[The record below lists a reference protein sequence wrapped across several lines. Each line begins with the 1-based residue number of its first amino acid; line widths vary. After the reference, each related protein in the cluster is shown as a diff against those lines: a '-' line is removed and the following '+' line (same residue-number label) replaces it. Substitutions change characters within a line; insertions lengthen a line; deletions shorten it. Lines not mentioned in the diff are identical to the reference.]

1 MNLPINIM
9 MCTLA
14 VLPIVTL
21 LVLMVKFQW
30 GVAKAAPVGLIITI
44 INSIMFFKAGIMV
57 IGIELLKAVWNSF
70 TVILVIFTAI
80 LMYEV
85 TNEAKAFKVLKTSI
99 EKIVPNELLRI
110 MGIGVVFASFLQ
122 GVTGFGV
129 PVAVTAPILIGLGVQ
144 PMWAVIIPLI
154 GHSWAGT
161 FGTLGIAWLS
171 LIMQSGIKDSTVINQ
186 IAIFATGFIFLL
198 NIASNTVICWFYG
211 GRKAVK
217 KGSLAILLISIAQ
230 GGGQILFVQINQVL
244 ACFLPS
250 CIAFLVFFLLG
261 KSKYYRSDWK
271 ITNSPIMN
279 REINSK
285 EINSKEIA
293 LDTNESMN
301 IHKAV
306 LPYYIM
312 TIITMVV
319 VLIPSINNFLGRWSV
334 APTFSET
341 VTGYGVV
348 NLKAVSYSPINPL
361 TNAGTLLFI
370 SSLCAFIYYCKKKYI
385 SRNSGKVIVIRTFK
399 KTIPPSIA
407 IMSLIMMSR
416 VMGGTGQIT
425 VLALG
430 TAKVV
435 GPYYSV
441 VAPFIGVLGSFMTG
455 SNLSCNMLFGD
466 FQLTTSKLLELNTS
480 AILGVHTAGG
490 AIGTAISPG
499 NIVLGTTTAGILG
512 EEGKILKKILP
523 SVLVLALVFGVI
535 LYII

>member
-1 MNLPINIM
+1 MNLPINIT

-14 VLPIVTL
+14 VVPIVIL

-30 GVAKAAPVGLIITI
+30 GVAKAAPVGLIIAI

-57 IGIELLKAVWNSF
+57 IGIEILKAVWNSF

-85 TNEAKAFKVLKTSI
+85 TNEVKAFKVLKNTM

-110 MGIGVVFASFLQ
+110 MGIGIVFASFLQ

-186 IAIFATGFIFLL
+186 IAIFATSFIFVL
-198 NIASNTVICWFYG
+198 NFASNTAICWFYG
-211 GRKAVK
+211 GIKAIK

-230 GGGQILFVQINQVL
+230 GGGQILFAQINQVL

-250 CIAFLVFFLLG
+250 CIAFFVFFLLS
-261 KSKYYRSDWK
+261 KSKYYRSSWE
-271 ITNSPIMN
+271 ITNSPIMS
-279 REINSK
+279 REIN
-285 EINSKEIA
+285 NKEIA
-293 LDTNESMN
+293 LDINKSMN

-319 VLIPSINNFLGRWSV
+319 VLIPSINNFLERWSV
-334 APTFSET
+334 APTFSGT

-370 SSLCAFIYYCKKKYI
+370 SSLCGFIYYCKKKYI
-385 SRNSGKVIVIRTFK
+385 SRSSGKVIVIRTLK

-430 TAKVV
+430 TAKVL

-480 AILGVHTAGG
+480 AVLGVHTAGG

-512 EEGKILKKILP
+512 QEGKILKKILP